1 MTTNVFNTKIKE
13 VGNKTLYL
21 SGLVNKI
28 DYDAKILE
36 IEEKYF
42 TTFDYNKFTI
52 DILDAKINPKQLVY
66 KSNTSNVAK
75 NSDFNIKLQTLATK
89 AELKSEQGK
98 IMKLQAFIQVIFMVK
113 ILLVMMVL
121 KICLFISQNLKS

>member
-13 VGNKTLYL
+13 VGNKILYL